1 MSNSFKSLPPCSL
14 FQATNLTPLTQPASS
29 QLMGVGEGALLEAF
43 QTLLVPVLSGS
54 SRAHRTG
61 VKYDLSLGYKQSHG
75 MGSDNIFTVGEA
87 VRSTCPLGDDK
98 GGREGQPKILL
109 VSNGQFGQI

>member
-29 QLMGVGEGALLEAF
+29 QLMGVREGALLEAF

-61 VKYDLSLGYKQSHG
+61 VKYDLSLGYKNPMGWGPMTFFKLVVVPQS
-75 MGSDNIFTVGEA
+75 FTDGLIMIGPF
-87 VRSTCPLGDDK
+87 S
-98 GGREGQPKILL
+98 
-109 VSNGQFGQI
+109 